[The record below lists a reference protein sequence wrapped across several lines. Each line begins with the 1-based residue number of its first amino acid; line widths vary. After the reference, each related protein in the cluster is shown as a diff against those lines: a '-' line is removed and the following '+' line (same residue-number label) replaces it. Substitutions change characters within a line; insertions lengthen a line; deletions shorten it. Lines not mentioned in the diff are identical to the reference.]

1 MPVSAERIVGSSASD
16 DGPGEDDEAGA
27 PSRGKRPD
35 DANPTRIR
43 RESNCRPPSTQGY
56 GGEHMFATSR
66 IGALAQRVR
75 PTAASRTRL
84 LPALPPIAALLPD
97 GGLRRG
103 TVVRCTGSGAS
114 SLAMAVAAG
123 PSAAGSWC
131 GTVGL
136 DELGVLAAAGY
147 GLDLG
152 RLVVVRAAP
161 AEWAVA
167 ASVLLDGVD
176 LVVLAPP
183 RHVKHAAAQALAA
196 RVRDRGA
203 VVLVVEDRPVFPA
216 ELELAVEA
224 ARWYG
229 LAEGAGRL
237 QSRRVTVVACGRGS
251 AVRPV
256 RQELWLPA
264 ATGKVAAA

>member
-1 MPVSAERIVGSSASD
+1 M
-16 DGPGEDDEAGA
+16 
-27 PSRGKRPD
+27 
-35 DANPTRIR
+35 
-43 RESNCRPPSTQGY
+43 Y
-56 GGEHMFATSR
+56 GGEHMFGSPAPR
-66 IGALAQRVR
+66 PQGPAPRPQGLQALAERVR
-75 PTAASRTRL
+75 PVASSRTRL

-103 TVVRCTGSGAS
+103 AVVRCTGPAAS

-131 GTVGL
+131 ATVGM
-136 DELGVLAAAGY
+136 DEVGILAAAGY
-147 GLDLG
+147 GLDLE

-167 ASVLLDGVD
+167 AAVLVDGLD
-176 LVVLAPP
+176 LVVLVPP
-183 RHVKHAAAQALAA
+183 RHARSAAARTIVA
-196 RVRDRGA
+196 RARDRGA
-203 VVLVVEDRPVFPA
+203 VVLVVEELPGLPA

-224 ARWYG
+224 ARWHG

-237 QSRRVTVVACGRGS
+237 QSRRVTVVARGRGP

-256 RQELWLPA
+256 RQELWLPTA
-264 ATGKVAAA
+264 AGKVAAA

>member
-1 MPVSAERIVGSSASD
+1 
-16 DGPGEDDEAGA
+16 
-27 PSRGKRPD
+27 
-35 DANPTRIR
+35 
-43 RESNCRPPSTQGY
+43 
-56 GGEHMFATSR
+56 
-66 IGALAQRVR
+66 
-75 PTAASRTRL
+75 
-84 LPALPPIAALLPD
+84 
-97 GGLRRG
+97 
-103 TVVRCTGSGAS
+103 
-114 SLAMAVAAG
+114 MAVAAG

-136 DELGVLAAAGY
+136 DEVGVLAAAGY
-147 GLDLG
+147 GLDLE
-152 RLVVVRAAP
+152 RLVVVRTAP

-167 ASVLLDGVD
+167 AAVLVDGVD

-183 RHVKHAAAQALAA
+183 RHARHVAARTLAA
-196 RVRDRGA
+196 RARDRGA
-203 VVLVVEDRPVFPA
+203 VVLVVEERPGFPA

-224 ARWYG
+224 AQWHG

-237 QSRRVTVVACGRGS
+237 QSRRVTVVARGRGS